1 MRVFK
6 NGVFN
11 RWADKES
18 ILDSQLITA
27 VNEMQNGL
35 VEADLGGGVYKK
47 RIAMQ
52 GKGKSTSYRTLL
64 AYKLEN
70 NAFFLYGF
78 AKSKQDNISKNE
90 LRALKLLAKQLQNY
104 VKQELD
110 DLIAKRV
117 LFEVIGNE

>member
-104 VKQELD
+104 GKQELD